1 VDEERPDDELPRG
14 MPTTVFVS
22 DPSAEAE
29 RIAQLLRSR
38 GYLVAD
44 VPLTML
50 VARVAVQRPRVLLV
64 DADADGALDALT
76 KMREIPE
83 AEGID
88 VVFLGKEGGAVGSVE
103 AALAQD
109 GSGFFKR
116 PVDVPTL
123 LKKLEALTGGPS
135 HGPMARPS
143 TPPPSVSSMSLEAP
157 QRRPGSLPPP
167 SMRDVSGA
175 SPPPRGSMHIPRVVA
190 PPAALVPSFAP
201 EERRSPSAQVSNELE
216 QLLAEAERRIGGQVT
231 HESIFPTPEEEI
243 EAVLPADVLASL
255 DEPLEGEEI
264 DEPPEIGAHAKGTTS
279 GGSRLSTGAGTGA
292 GTNAGA
298 RLTSPKA
305 PATDPPM
312 PKTHGGG
319 GTHAGTTGGRFTD
332 FLTGQVPLRNDSSGS
347 VPQVDSER
355 PRATSNPPMPSFNAP
370 VPSFNAPA
378 PSLGPPV
385 TAMDPPHALPREAP
399 IVTLAD
405 RPPPLAPGVTVGLG
419 LGPSAPMPS
428 VLAPGDAARAVA
440 HAIVTRATG
449 ALCIE
454 SQEGVRRAVFRE
466 GDLVTAASGVDSES
480 LLAFLVARG
489 DLPRDDV
496 QGLVGKLPPF
506 GRHAGAALV
515 AHGHLRQDQL
525 WSVLREHAEWI
536 LGRMIQQSTGTALIE
551 IEPPGRLRG
560 EPSVFERST
569 GAEVFVE
576 VVRRVI
582 APEDALARLGGP
594 ASRIADGPAVQ
605 LESECALEP
614 SIGERLQNARGMPI
628 QSLLDRSPEP
638 DAASVLYALDL
649 LGVVEMVRAIGE
661 ARHPSPPVPAAGPD
675 SLDEDAVRARVRA
688 RLQLVEEGDYFALLG
703 VPRSATSYE
712 VRRAFVDLR
721 RAFEPARILTPQI
734 ADLNEDVRKI
744 AIVLDEAYDI
754 LRDNARRE
762 RYRRAIEGPSA

>member
-29 RIAQLLRSR
+29 RVAQLLRSR

-64 DADADGALDALT
+64 DADADGALETLA
-76 KMREIPE
+76 KMREIAE
-83 AEGID
+83 ADGID
-88 VVFLGKEGGAVGSVE
+88 VVFFGKEGGAVGSVE
-103 AALAQD
+103 AALGRD
-109 GSGFFKR
+109 GSGFFRR

-123 LKKLEALTGGPS
+123 LKKLEALTGGPT

-143 TPPPSVSSMSLEAP
+143 TPPPSVSSMALEPA

-167 SMRDVSGA
+167 SMRDVSAA

-190 PPAALVPSFAP
+190 PPAAPVPSFGP
-201 EERRSPSAQVSNELE
+201 EERRSPSAQVSTELE
-216 QLLAEAERRIGGQVT
+216 HLLAEAERRIGGQVT
-231 HESIFPTPEEEI
+231 HESVFPTPEEEI

-255 DEPLEGEEI
+255 DEPIDGDDEI
-264 DEPPEIGAHAKGTTS
+264 DEPAEIGAHAKGTTS
-279 GGSRLSTGAGTGA
+279 GGTRMSTGSGTGV

-298 RLTSPKA
+298 RLTNPKSP
-305 PATDPPM
+305 PTDPPM
-312 PKTHGGG
+312 PKTSGG
-319 GTHAGTTGGRFTD
+319 GTHAGTTSGRFTD
-332 FLTGQVPLRNDSSGS
+332 FLTGQVPVRTDASGGS
-347 VPQVDSER
+347 IPQVDSER
-355 PRATSNPPMPSFNAP
+355 PRVGSNPPGQG
-370 VPSFNAPA
+370 
-378 PSLGPPV
+378 LGLPPN
-385 TAMDPPHALPREAP
+385 AMDPPHALPREAP
-399 IVTLAD
+399 IVTHAG
-405 RPPPLAPGVTVGLG
+405 RPSPPTSAATVGLG

-466 GDLVTAASGVDSES
+466 GDLVTSASGVDSES

-551 IEPPGRLRG
+551 GEPPGRLRG

-576 VVRRVI
+576 VVRRVV
-582 APEDALARLGGP
+582 APEDALARLGGA

-614 SIGERLQNARGMPI
+614 SIGERLQNARGNAI

-649 LGVVEMVRAIGE
+649 LGIVEMVRAIGE
-661 ARHPSPPVPAAGPD
+661 PRHPSPPAVGGQD
-675 SLDEDAVRARVRA
+675 TLDEDAVRARVRA
-688 RLQLVEEGDYFALLG
+688 RLQLVDEGDYFALLG

-721 RAFEPARILTPQI
+721 RAFEPARILNPQI

-744 AIVLDEAYDI
+744 ATVLDEAYEI
-754 LRDNARRE
+754 LKDNARRE
-762 RYRRAIEGPSA
+762 RYRRAIEGPTA

>member
-1 VDEERPDDELPRG
+1 
-14 MPTTVFVS
+14 MVFVS
-22 DPSAEAE
+22 DPSVEAE

-50 VARVAVQRPRVLLV
+50 VARVAVQRPRVLLI
-64 DADADGALDALT
+64 DADTEGALETLE
-76 KMREIPE
+76 KMREISE
-83 AEGID
+83 SDGID
-88 VVFLGKEGGAVGSVE
+88 IIFFGREGGAVGSME
-103 AALAQD
+103 AALSRD

-116 PVDVPTL
+116 PIEVPTL

-143 TPPPSVSSMSLEAP
+143 TPPPSVSTMALEPP

-167 SMRDVSGA
+167 SMRDVSG
-175 SPPPRGSMHIPRVVA
+175 SPPPRGSLQIPRVVA
-190 PPAALVPSFAP
+190 PPVAPVPSFD
-201 EERRSPSAQVSNELE
+201 ERRSPSAQVSSELE
-216 QLLAEAERRIGGQVT
+216 QLLLEAERRIGGQVT
-231 HESIFPTPEEEI
+231 HESVFPSPEEEI

-255 DEPLEGEEI
+255 DEPLDDEEV
-264 DEPPEIGAHAKGTTS
+264 DEPEIGAHAKGTTS
-279 GGSRLSTGAGTGA
+279 GGGSRLSTGAGTGV

-298 RLTSPKA
+298 RAAGGKA
-305 PATDPPM
+305 PATDPPGHAHAHAHAHAHQ
-312 PKTHGGG
+312 KTSGG
-319 GTHAGTTGGRFTD
+319 GTHAGTTGGRFTE
-332 FLTGQVPLRNDSSGS
+332 FLTGPGPQPVRTDASGGS
-347 VPQVDSER
+347 HGVDSER
-355 PRATSNPPMPSFNAP
+355 PRMGTNSTNP
-370 VPSFNAPA
+370 PA
-378 PSLGPPV
+378 PSFASPNTTMEPS
-385 TAMDPPHALPREAP
+385 PRALPREAP
-399 IVTLAD
+399 VVTHAS
-405 RPPPLAPGVTVGLG
+405 PLRLSPAPAVTSGLG
-419 LGPSAPMPS
+419 LGPAAPMPS

-466 GDLVTAASGVDSES
+466 GDLVTSASGVDSES

-536 LGRMIQQSTGTALIE
+536 LGRMLQQSTGTAFIE
-551 IEPPGRLRG
+551 PEPPGRLRG

-576 VVRRVI
+576 VMRRVV
-582 APEDALARLGGP
+582 APEDALARLGGVL
-594 ASRIADGPAVQ
+594 SRIADGPAAQ
-605 LESECALEP
+605 LESECALDP
-614 SIGERLQNARGMPI
+614 SIGERLHDARGMPI

-638 DAASVLYALDL
+638 DVAAVLYALDL
-649 LGVVEMVRAIGE
+649 LGIVEMVRAIGE
-661 ARHPSPPVPAAGPD
+661 PRQPQIPAAPASTGD

-744 AIVLDEAYDI
+744 AVVLDEAYEI

-762 RYRRAIEGPSA
+762 RYRRAIEGPLA

>member
-1 VDEERPDDELPRG
+1 MDEERPDDELPRG

-44 VPLTML
+44 VPLSML
-50 VARVAVQRPRVLLV
+50 VARIAVQRPRVLLV
-64 DADADGALDALT
+64 DADAEGALDALT
-76 KMREIPE
+76 RMHEIPE
-83 AEGID
+83 AEGIE
-88 VVFLGKEGGAVGSVE
+88 VIFLGKEGGAVGSVE
-103 AALAQD
+103 AALSRD

-116 PVDVPTL
+116 PVEIPTL

-143 TPPPSVSSMSLEAP
+143 TPPPSVSSMSLEP
-157 QRRPGSLPPP
+157 PPRRPGSLPPP
-167 SMRDVSGA
+167 SMRDVSAA
-175 SPPPRGSMHIPRVVA
+175 SPPPRGSMNIPRVVA
-190 PPAALVPSFAP
+190 PPPALLPSFSP
-201 EERRSPSAQVSNELE
+201 EERRSPSAQVSTELE

-231 HESIFPTPEEEI
+231 HESVFPTPEEEI

-255 DEPLEGEEI
+255 DEPLDGEDI
-264 DEPPEIGAHAKGTTS
+264 DEPAEIGAHAKGTTS
-279 GGSRLSTGAGTGA
+279 GGSRMSTGAGTGA

-298 RLTSPKA
+298 RVTNPKA
-305 PATDPPM
+305 PATEPPM
-312 PKTHGGG
+312 AKTSGGS
-319 GTHAGTTGGRFTD
+319 THAGTTSGRFTD
-332 FLTGQVPLRNDSSGS
+332 FLTGQVPVRTDAAGSLIPHVEPRSPSS
-347 VPQVDSER
+347 
-355 PRATSNPPMPSFNAP
+355 PPA
-370 VPSFNAPA
+370 A
-378 PSLGPPV
+378 SLGPPP

-399 IVTLAD
+399 VVTLAV
-405 RPPPLAPGVTVGLG
+405 RPPAAAPVASLGLG

-489 DLPRDDV
+489 DLSREDV

-551 IEPPGRLRG
+551 VEPPGRLRG

-576 VVRRVI
+576 VVRRVV

-594 ASRIADGPAVQ
+594 GSRIGEGPAAQ
-605 LESECALEP
+605 LASECSLEP
-614 SIGERLQNARGMPI
+614 SIGERIQNAHGHPI

-638 DAASVLYALDL
+638 DVASVLYALEL
-649 LGVVEMVRAIGE
+649 LRVVETVRAIGE
-661 ARHPSPPVPAAGPD
+661 PRHASPPPAPAAGPD

-688 RLQLVEEGDYFALLG
+688 RLQLVDEGDYFALLG

-734 ADLNEDVRKI
+734 ADLDEDVRKI

-762 RYRRAIEGPSA
+762 RYRRAIEGPSV

>member
-1 VDEERPDDELPRG
+1 VEDERPDDELPRG

-29 RIAQLLRSR
+29 RVAQLLRSR

-44 VPLTML
+44 VPLAML

-64 DADADGALDALT
+64 DADAEGALDALN

-88 VVFLGKEGGAVGSVE
+88 VVFFGNEGGAVGSVE
-103 AALAQD
+103 GALAQD

-143 TPPPSVSSMSLEAP
+143 TPPPSVSSMSLEP
-157 QRRPGSLPPP
+157 PPRRPGSLPPP
-167 SMRDVSGA
+167 SMRDVSAA
-175 SPPPRGSMHIPRVVA
+175 SPPPRGSLNSPRFVA

-201 EERRSPSAQVSNELE
+201 EERRSPSAQVSTELE

-231 HESIFPTPEEEI
+231 HESVFPTPEEEI

-255 DEPLEGEEI
+255 DEPIDGEEI

-298 RLTSPKA
+298 RVTSPKA

-319 GTHAGTTGGRFTD
+319 THAGTTGNRFTD
-332 FLTGQVPLRNDSSGS
+332 FLTGQVPLRSDSPSGAM
-347 VPQVDSER
+347 PQVDSER
-355 PRATSNPPMPSFNAP
+355 PRATT
-370 VPSFNAPA
+370 
-378 PSLGPPV
+378 GPPHQSLPAV

-405 RPPPLAPGVTVGLG
+405 RLPPPSQLPAVTVGLG

-551 IEPPGRLRG
+551 VEPPGRLRG

-594 ASRIADGPAVQ
+594 TSRIADGPAVQ
-605 LESECALEP
+605 LESECSLEP
-614 SIGERLQNARGMPI
+614 SIGERIQNARGLPI

-638 DAASVLYALDL
+638 DVASVLYALDL

-661 ARHPSPPVPAAGPD
+661 ARYPSPPASAAGPD

-703 VPRSATSYE
+703 VPRTATSYE

-744 AIVLDEAYDI
+744 ANVLDEAYDI

>member
-1 VDEERPDDELPRG
+1 MDEERPDDELPRG

-29 RIAQLLRSR
+29 RVAQLLRSR

-50 VARVAVQRPRVLLV
+50 VARVAVQRPRVLLM
-64 DADADGALDALT
+64 DADAEGALDTLT

-83 AEGID
+83 ADGVD
-88 VVFLGKEGGAVGSVE
+88 VIFIGKEGGAVGSVE
-103 AALAQD
+103 TALEHD

-143 TPPPSVSSMSLEAP
+143 TPPPSVSSMSLEP
-157 QRRPGSLPPP
+157 PPRRPGSLPPP
-167 SMRDVSGA
+167 SMRDVGA
-175 SPPPRGSMHIPRVVA
+175 SPPPRASMQIPRVVA
-190 PPAALVPSFAP
+190 PPAPALPSFAP
-201 EERRSPSAQVSNELE
+201 EERRSPSAQVSSELE

-231 HESIFPTPEEEI
+231 HDSVFPTPEEEI

-255 DEPLEGEEI
+255 DEPLEGEAV
-264 DEPPEIGAHAKGTTS
+264 DEPAEIGAHAKGTTS
-279 GGSRLSTGAGTGA
+279 GGGSRLSTGVGTGV

-298 RLTSPKA
+298 RATNAKA
-305 PATDPPM
+305 PTTDPPM
-312 PKTHGGG
+312 HKTTGG

-332 FLTGQVPLRNDSSGS
+332 FLTGPGPVRTDASSSGS
-347 VPQVDSER
+347 FAPVDSER
-355 PRATSNPPMPSFNAP
+355 PRMSSNPP
-370 VPSFNAPA
+370 VPTF
-378 PSLGPPV
+378 GPPA
-385 TAMDPPHALPREAP
+385 TTMDPSGRALPREAP
-399 IVTLAD
+399 IVTNAVHLQPANT
-405 RPPPLAPGVTVGLG
+405 AAVTVGLG

-466 GDLVTAASGVDSES
+466 GDFVTAASGVDSES
-480 LLAFLVARG
+480 LLSFLVLRG

-496 QGLVGKLPPF
+496 QALVGKLPPF

-551 IEPPGRLRG
+551 AEPPGRLRG

-576 VVRRVI
+576 IIRRVV
-582 APEDALARLGGP
+582 APEDALARLGGVT
-594 ASRIADGPAVQ
+594 SRIGDGPAVQ
-605 LESECALEP
+605 LESECSLDP
-614 SIGERLQNARGMPI
+614 SIAERLQNARGLPI
-628 QSLLDRSPEP
+628 QNLLDRSPEP
-638 DAASVLYALDL
+638 DVAAVLYALDL

-661 ARHPSPPVPAAGPD
+661 GRLPSPVAPAGPD
-675 SLDEDAVRARVRA
+675 SLDEEAVRARVRA
-688 RLQLVEEGDYFALLG
+688 RLQLVDEGDYFALLG

-734 ADLNEDVRKI
+734 ADLNLDVRKI
-744 AIVLDEAYDI
+744 AVVLDEAYEI
-754 LRDNARRE
+754 LKDNARRE